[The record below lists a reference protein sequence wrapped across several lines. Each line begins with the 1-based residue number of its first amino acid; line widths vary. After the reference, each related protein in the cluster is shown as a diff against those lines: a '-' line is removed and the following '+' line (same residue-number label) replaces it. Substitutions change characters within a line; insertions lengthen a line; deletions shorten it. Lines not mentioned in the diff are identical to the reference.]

1 MRNLSLKLEES
12 IFRETEDLLK
22 NINIPR
28 NRYINQALAYY
39 NKLQKRKLIQK
50 QLEKESKIVTN
61 NSLDVLSDFEML
73 EHEY

>member
-50 QLEKESKIVTN
+50 QLEKESKIVAN